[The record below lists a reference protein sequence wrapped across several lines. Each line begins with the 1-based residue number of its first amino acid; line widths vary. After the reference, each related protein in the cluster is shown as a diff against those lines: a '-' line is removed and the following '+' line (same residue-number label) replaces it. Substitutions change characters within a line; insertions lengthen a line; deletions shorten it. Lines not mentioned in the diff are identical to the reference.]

1 MNSQRVEEII
11 QLVIDILKK
20 HLDNFTLYL
29 FGSRSKGNNLK
40 TSDIDLAIDTICDKN
55 QLKKAKTEINDI
67 DTLYSIDI
75 VNMNDMDKQFREIV
89 LKSGKKIYTY
99 GK

>member
-1 MNSQRVEEII
+1 MNNQRVEEII

-29 FGSRSKGNNLK
+29 FGSRSKGDNLK
-40 TSDIDLAIDTICDKN
+40 TSDIDLAVDTTCDKSRV
-55 QLKKAKTEINDI
+55 KKAKTEINDI

-75 VNMNDMDKQFREIV
+75 VNINETDNQFKEII

-99 GK
+99 EK